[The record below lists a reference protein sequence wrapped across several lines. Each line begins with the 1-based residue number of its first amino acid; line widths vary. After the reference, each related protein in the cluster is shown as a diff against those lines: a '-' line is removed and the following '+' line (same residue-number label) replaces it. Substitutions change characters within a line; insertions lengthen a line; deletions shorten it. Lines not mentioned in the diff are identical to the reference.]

1 MAFVRHRLPARPRPR
16 QAGRRRFGGLVEAV
30 LVEAVLV
37 AFVFLCPG
45 PAAAQEAAGS
55 LSALEARLGQAR
67 ENAVHLLAPSSFGE
81 AEDRLE
87 DAARRLRDGRRDGRF
102 EELLGEAGR
111 WLAAAEG
118 IAAAGGP
125 HFREALAARDE
136 ARASGAET
144 RAVEG
149 WARAES
155 ELETAGRRLER
166 EDLEDVAVRTGRA
179 TVLYRRATRAAR
191 RDEFLGAAIQARAA
205 AMNAGASE
213 LAPNAFA
220 AGEAHLASAETEIE
234 NLAPVEGP
242 AREGEAAFAAF
253 SRAHR
258 IAALFDSVRRR
269 QVTVERLLDGHEA
282 DLARLAGA
290 ADVEPLRSDA
300 GETTA
305 RIEGAISSLR
315 ADNERL
321 GAELADERART
332 SELGSRLAALEDR
345 LAEFERRFTGARDEL
360 LAVREREARLR
371 EVQGLFTPSEG
382 EVLLAGDRLVLRLYG
397 LTFEPARAEIDE
409 ALYPLLTKVQR
420 VITTFPGATLRIEGH
435 TDAQGGTRGNQ
446 ALSQQRAIAV
456 REHLLA
462 RVPIPSSRVE
472 ATGLGEERPI
482 ASNETE
488 EGRARNRRIEI
499 VLTLPGN

>member
-1 MAFVRHRLPARPRPR
+1 MAFVRHRLAARPGPR

-30 LVEAVLV
+30 LV
-37 AFVFLCPG
+37 AFLFLCPG
-45 PAAAQEAAGS
+45 PAAAQEGAGS
-55 LSALEARLGQAR
+55 LRALEARLGQAR
-67 ENAVHLLAPSSFGE
+67 ENVVYLLAPSSFE
-81 AEDRLE
+81 DAADRLE
-87 DAARRLRDGRRDGRF
+87 DASRRLRDGRRDDRF
-102 EELLGEAGR
+102 EELLDEAER
-111 WLAAAEG
+111 WLAQAER
-118 IAAAGGP
+118 IAAAGRP
-125 HFREALAARDE
+125 HFEEVLAARDE
-136 ARASGAET
+136 ARASEAVT
-144 RAVEG
+144 RAGEG
-149 WARAES
+149 WARAEA
-155 ELETAGRRLER
+155 ELEAAGRRLER
-166 EDLEDVAVRTGRA
+166 EDMEDVAVRTGRA

-191 RDEFLGAAIQARAA
+191 RDEFLGAAVQARAA

-213 LAPNAFA
+213 LAPSAFD
-220 AGEAHLASAETEIE
+220 AGEAHLARAEAAIEI
-234 NLAPVEGP
+234 LAPVEGP
-242 AREGEAAFAAF
+242 ARSGEAAFAAF

-282 DLARLAGA
+282 DLARLAEA

-305 RIEGAISSLR
+305 RIEGAISRLR

-332 SELGSRLAALEDR
+332 SELGSRLASLEDR

-382 EVLLAGDRLVLRLYG
+382 EVLLTGDRLVLRLFG

-446 ALSQQRAIAV
+446 ALSQRRAIAV

-472 ATGLGEERPI
+472 AAGLGEERPI

>member
-1 MAFVRHRLPARPRPR
+1 M
-16 QAGRRRFGGLVEAV
+16 GMRRFGGLVTV
-30 LVEAVLV
+30 VLV
-37 AFVFLCPG
+37 ASCLLRPG
-45 PAAAQEAAGS
+45 SAAAQEGAG
-55 LSALEARLGQAR
+55 LLEALEARLGQAR
-67 ENAVHLLAPSSFGE
+67 ENAIHLLAPSSFEE
-81 AEDRLE
+81 AADRLE
-87 DAARRLRDGRRDGRF
+87 DASRRLRDGRQDARF
-102 EELLGEAGR
+102 EELLGEGGR

-136 ARASGAET
+136 ARASEAET

-155 ELETAGRRLER
+155 ELESAGRRLER
-166 EDLEDVAVRTGRA
+166 EDMEDVAVRTARA

-191 RDEFLGAAIQARAA
+191 RDEFLGAAVQARAA
-205 AMNAGASE
+205 AMNAGASA
-213 LAPNAFA
+213 LAPGAFE
-220 AGEAHLASAETEIE
+220 AGEAHLARAEAAIEI
-234 NLAPVEGP
+234 LAPVEGP
-242 AREGEAAFAAF
+242 ARSGEAALVAF

-269 QVTVERLLDGHEA
+269 HVSVERLVDAHEA
-282 DLARLAGA
+282 DLARLAEA

-305 RIEGAISSLR
+305 RIAGAISRLR

-332 SELGSRLAALEDR
+332 SELGGRLASLEDR

-382 EVLLAGDRLVLRLYG
+382 EVLLVGDRLVLRLFG

-409 ALYPLLTKVQR
+409 ELYPLLTKVQR
-420 VITTFPGATLRIEGH
+420 VITTFPGASLRIEGH
-435 TDAQGGTRGNQ
+435 TDSQGGTRGNQ

-499 VLTLPGN
+499 VLSLPGN

>member
-1 MAFVRHRLPARPRPR
+1 MAFVRQRLPARPRRR
-16 QAGRRRFGGLVEAV
+16 QVGRRRFGGL
-30 LVEAVLV
+30 LRAVLV
-37 AFVFLCPG
+37 ACFVQGAG
-45 PAAAQEAAGS
+45 PAAAQEGAGS
-55 LSALEARLGQAR
+55 LETLEARLGQAR
-67 ENAVHLLAPSSFGE
+67 ENAIHLLAPSSFRE

-87 DAARRLRDGRRDGRF
+87 DAARRLRDGRRDARF
-102 EELLGEAGR
+102 EELLDEAGR
-111 WLAAAEG
+111 WLGAAER
-118 IAAAGGP
+118 IAAAGRP
-125 HFREALAARDE
+125 HFEEALAVRDE
-136 ARASGAET
+136 ARASEAET

-166 EDLEDVAVRTGRA
+166 EDLEDVVVRTGRA

-191 RDEFLGAAIQARAA
+191 RDEFLGAAIQARVA

-213 LAPNAFA
+213 LAPRAFE
-220 AGEAHLASAETEIE
+220 AGEAHLARAEAAIEI
-234 NLAPVEGP
+234 LAPVEGP
-242 AREGEAAFAAF
+242 ARSGEAALAAF

-258 IAALFDSVRRR
+258 SAALFDSVRRR

-282 DLARLAGA
+282 DLARLAEA
-290 ADVEPLRSDA
+290 ADIEPLRSET

-305 RIEGAISSLR
+305 RIAAAISRLR

-321 GAELADERART
+321 GAALADERART
-332 SELGSRLAALEDR
+332 SELDGRLASLEDR

-382 EVLLAGDRLVLRLYG
+382 EVLLVGDRLVLRLFG

-409 ALYPLLTKVQR
+409 ALFPLLTKVQR

-435 TDAQGGTRGNQ
+435 TDSQGGTRGNQ
-446 ALSQQRAIAV
+446 ALSQRRAIAV
-456 REHLLA
+456 REHLLS

-499 VLTLPGN
+499 VIALPGN

>member
-1 MAFVRHRLPARPRPR
+1 MITEDMTFVRL
-16 QAGRRRFGGLVEAV
+16 GGLVAAV
-30 LVEAVLV
+30 AVASCL
-37 AFVFLCPG
+37 LCPG
-45 PAAAQEAAGS
+45 RAAAQEGAAS
-55 LSALEARLGQAR
+55 LQALETRLGQAR
-67 ENAVHLLAPSSFGE
+67 ERAIHLLAPSSFE
-81 AEDRLE
+81 EAADRAED
-87 DAARRLRDGRRDGRF
+87 ASRRLRDGREDARF
-102 EELLGEAGR
+102 EELLDEAGR
-111 WLAAAEG
+111 WLEAAERV
-118 IAAAGGP
+118 AEAGRP
-125 HFREALAARDE
+125 HFMTALAAREE
-136 ARASGAET
+136 ARASEAAT
-144 RAVEG
+144 RAAEG
-149 WARAES
+149 WARGEN

-166 EDLEDVAVRTGRA
+166 EDLEEVAVRADRA

-191 RDEFLGAAIQARAA
+191 RDQFLGAALQARTA

-213 LAPNAFA
+213 LSPSAFGV
-220 AGEAHLASAETEIE
+220 GEAHLASAEAEIE
-234 NLAPVEGP
+234 SLAPVEGP
-242 AREGEAAFAAF
+242 ARAGEAAFAAF
-253 SRAHR
+253 TRAHR

-269 QVTVERLLDGHEA
+269 HVTVERLIDEHEA
-282 DLARLAGA
+282 DLARLAEA

-305 RIEGAISSLR
+305 RIAGAVSRLR

-321 GAELADERART
+321 GAELADERARA
-332 SELGSRLAALEDR
+332 SELDSRLASLEDR

-371 EVQGLFTPSEG
+371 EVQGLFTPAEG
-382 EVLLAGDRLVLRLYG
+382 EVLLVGDRLVLRLFG

-420 VITTFPGATLRIEGH
+420 VITTFPGASLRIEGH

-446 ALSQQRAIAV
+446 ALSQRRAIAV

-499 VLTLPGN
+499 VINLPGN

>member
-1 MAFVRHRLPARPRPR
+1 MAFARHGFPAGSRPRR
-16 QAGRRRFGGLVEAV
+16 EA
-30 LVEAVLV
+30 LLALLAILV
-37 AFVFLCPG
+37 APCFLCPG
-45 PAAAQEAAGS
+45 AAVAQEGAGS
-55 LSALEARLGQAR
+55 LQTLAARLGQAR
-67 ENAVHLLAPSSFGE
+67 ENAIHLLAPSSFGE
-81 AEDRLE
+81 AADRLE
-87 DAARRLRDGRRDGRF
+87 DASRRLRDGRQDDRF

-111 WLAAAEG
+111 WFEAAER
-118 IAAAGGP
+118 IAAAGRP
-125 HFREALAARDE
+125 HFAAALAARDQ
-136 ARASGAET
+136 ARASEAET

-149 WARAES
+149 WARAER

-166 EDLEDVAVRTGRA
+166 EDLEDVAVRADRA
-179 TVLYRRATRAAR
+179 AVLYRRATRSAR
-191 RDEFLGAAIQARAA
+191 RDEFLGAAMQARAA

-213 LAPNAFA
+213 LAPKAFSV
-220 AGEAHLASAETEIE
+220 GEAHIASAETEIE

-242 AREGEAAFAAF
+242 ARAGEAAFAAF

-269 QVTVERLLDGHEA
+269 EVTVERLLDAHEA
-282 DLARLAGA
+282 DLARLAEA
-290 ADVEPLRSDA
+290 AGVEALQSDA

-305 RIEGAISSLR
+305 RIEGEISRLL
-315 ADNERL
+315 ADNTRL
-321 GAELADERART
+321 GAEVASERART
-332 SELGSRLAALEDR
+332 AELDRRVASLEDR
-345 LAEFERRFTGARDEL
+345 VAEFERRFTGARAEL
-360 LAVREREARLR
+360 LAIREREARLR
-371 EVQGLFTPSEG
+371 EVQGLFTPAEG
-382 EVLLAGDRLVLRLYG
+382 EVLLVGDRLVLRLFG

-420 VITTFPGATLRIEGH
+420 VITTFPGATVRIEGH

-446 ALSQQRAIAV
+446 ALSQRRAIAV

-472 ATGLGEERPI
+472 AAGLGEERPV

-499 VLTLPGN
+499 VLDLAGN

>member
-1 MAFVRHRLPARPRPR
+1 M
-16 QAGRRRFGGLVEAV
+16 RRFGGLVTV
-30 LVEAVLV
+30 VLV
-37 AFVFLCPG
+37 ASCLLCPG
-45 PAAAQEAAGS
+45 SAVAQEAAD
-55 LSALEARLGQAR
+55 LLEALEARLGQAR
-67 ENAVHLLAPSSFGE
+67 ENAIHLLAPSSFEE
-81 AEDRLE
+81 AADRLE
-87 DAARRLRDGRRDGRF
+87 DASRRLRDGRQDARF

-111 WLAAAEG
+111 WLAAAQG
-118 IAAAGGP
+118 IAAAGRP

-136 ARASGAET
+136 ARASEAET

-155 ELETAGRRLER
+155 ELEAAGRRLER
-166 EDLEDVAVRTGRA
+166 EDMEDVAVRTARA

-191 RDEFLGAAIQARAA
+191 RDEFLGAAVQARAA
-205 AMNAGASE
+205 AMNAGASA
-213 LAPNAFA
+213 LAPGAFD
-220 AGEAHLASAETEIE
+220 AGEAHLARAEAAIEI
-234 NLAPVEGP
+234 LAPVEGP
-242 AREGEAAFAAF
+242 ARSGEAALAAF

-269 QVTVERLLDGHEA
+269 HVSVERLVDAHEA
-282 DLARLAGA
+282 DLARLAEA
-290 ADVEPLRSDA
+290 ADVEPIRSDA
-300 GETTA
+300 GETAA
-305 RIEGAISSLR
+305 RIAGAISRLR

-332 SELGSRLAALEDR
+332 SELGSRLASLEER
-345 LAEFERRFTGARDEL
+345 LADFERRFTGARDEL

-382 EVLLAGDRLVLRLYG
+382 EVLLVGDRLVLRLFG

-420 VITTFPGATLRIEGH
+420 VITTFPGASLRIEGH
-435 TDAQGGTRGNQ
+435 TDSQGGTRGNQ

>member
-1 MAFVRHRLPARPRPR
+1 M
-16 QAGRRRFGGLVEAV
+16 GTRRFGGLVTV
-30 LVEAVLV
+30 VVV
-37 AFVFLCPG
+37 ASRLLCPG
-45 PAAAQEAAGS
+45 SAVAQEGAG
-55 LSALEARLGQAR
+55 LLEALEARLGQAR
-67 ENAVHLLAPSSFGE
+67 ENAIHLLAPSSFEE
-81 AEDRLE
+81 AADRLE
-87 DAARRLRDGRRDGRF
+87 DASRRLRDGRQDARF

-111 WLAAAEG
+111 RLEAAER
-118 IAAAGGP
+118 IAAAGRP
-125 HFREALAARDE
+125 HFAEALAARDE
-136 ARASGAET
+136 ARASEAET
-144 RAVEG
+144 RAAEA

-155 ELETAGRRLER
+155 ELEAAGRRLER
-166 EDLEDVAVRTGRA
+166 EDMEDVAVRTGRA

-191 RDEFLGAAIQARAA
+191 HDEFLGAAVQARAA

-213 LAPNAFA
+213 LAPSAFE
-220 AGEAHLASAETEIE
+220 AGEAHLARAQAAIEILSPAEE
-234 NLAPVEGP
+234 LAPT
-242 AREGEAAFAAF
+242 GEAAFAAF

-269 QVTVERLLDGHEA
+269 HVTVERLVDAHEA
-282 DLARLAGA
+282 DLARLAEA
-290 ADVEPLRSDA
+290 AEVEPMRSDA

-305 RIEGAISSLR
+305 RIAEAISRLR

-321 GAELADERART
+321 DAELGDERART
-332 SELGSRLAALEDR
+332 AELGGRLASLEDR

-360 LAVREREARLR
+360 LAVRERDARLR
-371 EVQGLFTPSEG
+371 EVQGLFTPLEG
-382 EVLLAGDRLVLRLYG
+382 EVLLVGDRLVLRLFG

-420 VITTFPGATLRIEGH
+420 VITTFPGASLRIEGH
-435 TDAQGGTRGNQ
+435 TDSQGGTRGNQ
-446 ALSQQRAIAV
+446 ALSQRRAIAV

-499 VLTLPGN
+499 VVTLPGN

>member
-1 MAFVRHRLPARPRPR
+1 MAFVRQRLPARSRPR
-16 QAGRRRFGGLVEAV
+16 QTGRRRLGGLVEAV
-30 LVEAVLV
+30 LVACL
-37 AFVFLCPG
+37 FLCPDPG
-45 PAAAQEAAGS
+45 AAQGGVDS
-55 LSALEARLGQAR
+55 LRTLEARLDQAR
-67 ENAVHLLAPSSFGE
+67 ENAIHLLAPSSFRE

-87 DAARRLRDGRRDGRF
+87 DAARRLRDGRRDARF
-102 EELLGEAGR
+102 EELLDEAAR
-111 WLAAAEG
+111 WLAQAEG
-118 IAAAGGP
+118 IAAAGQP
-125 HFREALAARDE
+125 HFREALAARDQ
-136 ARASGAET
+136 ARASEAGT

-155 ELETAGRRLER
+155 ELQTAGRRLER
-166 EDLEDVAVRTGRA
+166 EDMEDVAVRVSRA

-191 RDEFLGAAIQARAA
+191 RDEFLGAAVQARAA

-220 AGEAHLASAETEIE
+220 LGESHLASAEAEIE
-234 NLAPVEGP
+234 DLAPVEGP
-242 AREGEAAFAAF
+242 ARAGEAAFAAF

-269 QVTVERLLDGHEA
+269 HVTVERLLDGHEA
-282 DLARLAGA
+282 DLARLAEA
-290 ADVEPLRSDA
+290 AEVEPLRSDA

-305 RIEGAISSLR
+305 RIAEAISRLA

-332 SELGSRLAALEDR
+332 SELGSRLASLEDR

-382 EVLLAGDRLVLRLYG
+382 EVLLAGDRLVLRLFG

>member
-1 MAFVRHRLPARPRPR
+1 MAFVRHRFPARPRAARVGP
-16 QAGRRRFGGLVEAV
+16 GRFGGLVGA
-30 LVEAVLV
+30 ALV
-37 AFVFLCPG
+37 ASCLLCPG
-45 PAAAQEAAGS
+45 PAVGQEGADS
-55 LSALEARLGQAR
+55 LQTLEARLGQAR
-67 ENAVHLLAPSSFGE
+67 ENEIHLLAPSSFRE
-81 AEDRLE
+81 AEDLLE
-87 DAARRLRDGRRDGRF
+87 DASRRLRDGRQDARF
-102 EELLGEAGR
+102 EELLGEAER
-111 WLAAAEG
+111 WLAQAER
-118 IAAAGGP
+118 IATAGRP
-125 HFREALAARDE
+125 HFQAALAARDE
-136 ARASGAET
+136 ARASDAGT
-144 RAVEG
+144 RAAEP
-149 WARAES
+149 WARAEA

-166 EDLEDVAVRTGRA
+166 EDLEDVAERTVRA

-191 RDEFLGAAIQARAA
+191 RDEFLGAAVQARAT

-213 LAPNAFA
+213 LAPGAFS
-220 AGEAHLASAETEIE
+220 AGEAHLARAEAAIEI
-234 NLAPVEGP
+234 LAPVEGP
-242 AREGEAAFAAF
+242 ARAGEAAFAAF

-269 QVTVERLLDGHEA
+269 HVTVERLVDAHEA
-282 DLARLAGA
+282 DLARLAEA
-290 ADVEPLRSDA
+290 ADVEPVPSDP
-300 GETTA
+300 GETAA
-305 RIEGAISSLR
+305 RIAEAISGLR

-321 GAELADERART
+321 GAELAVERART
-332 SELGSRLAALEDR
+332 SELDGRLASLEDR

-371 EVQGLFTPSEG
+371 EVQGLFTSSEG
-382 EVLLAGDRLVLRLYG
+382 EVLIVGDRLVLRLFG

-409 ALYPLLTKVQR
+409 ALYPLLTKVQQ
-420 VITTFPGATLRIEGH
+420 VITTFPGASLRIEGH
-435 TDAQGGTRGNQ
+435 TDSQGGTRGNQ

-499 VLTLPGN
+499 VVTLPGN

>member
-16 QAGRRRFGGLVEAV
+16 RAGRRRFGGLVEAA
-30 LVEAVLV
+30 LAACL
-37 AFVFLCPG
+37 FLCAG
-45 PAAAQEAAGS
+45 TAAAQAGADS
-55 LSALEARLGQAR
+55 LQTLEARLGQAR
-67 ENAVHLLAPSSFGE
+67 ENAIHLLAPSSFGE

-87 DAARRLRDGRRDGRF
+87 DAARRLRDGRRDARF

-111 WLAAAEG
+111 RLAAAEA
-118 IAAAGGP
+118 IAAEGRP
-125 HFREALAARDE
+125 HFRDALAARHE
-136 ARASGAET
+136 ARASEAET

-155 ELETAGRRLER
+155 EMEAAGRRLER
-166 EDLEDVAVRTGRA
+166 EDLEDVAVRAGRA
-179 TVLYRRATRAAR
+179 AVLYRRATRSAR
-191 RDEFLGAAIQARAA
+191 RDEFLGAALQARTG

-220 AGEAHLASAETEIE
+220 VGEAHLASAEAEIE
-234 NLAPVEGP
+234 SLAPVEGP
-242 AREGEAAFAAF
+242 ARAGEAAFAAF

-269 QVTVERLLDGHEA
+269 HVTVERLLDGHEA
-282 DLARLAGA
+282 DLARLAEA

-305 RIEGAISSLR
+305 RIAGAISRLR

-332 SELGSRLAALEDR
+332 AELGSRLASLEER

-382 EVLLAGDRLVLRLYG
+382 EVLLAGDRLVLRLFG
-397 LTFEPARAEIDE
+397 LTFEPALAEIDE

-435 TDAQGGTRGNQ
+435 TDSQGGTRGNQ
-446 ALSQQRAIAV
+446 ALSQRRAIAV

>member
-1 MAFVRHRLPARPRPR
+1 MITEDVTFVRL
-16 QAGRRRFGGLVEAV
+16 GGLVAAV
-30 LVEAVLV
+30 AVASSL
-37 AFVFLCPG
+37 LGPG
-45 PAAAQEAAGS
+45 PAAAQEGAAS
-55 LSALEARLGQAR
+55 LQALEARLGQAR
-67 ENAVHLLAPSSFGE
+67 ESAVHLLAPSSFEE

-87 DAARRLRDGRRDGRF
+87 DASRRLRGGREDARF
-102 EELLGEAGR
+102 DELLDEAGR
-111 WLAAAEG
+111 WLGAAERTAAEG
-118 IAAAGGP
+118 RP
-125 HFREALAARDE
+125 HFMTVLAARDE
-136 ARASGAET
+136 ARASEAET
-144 RAVEG
+144 RAAQG
-149 WARAES
+149 WARAEN

-166 EDLEDVAVRTGRA
+166 EDMEDVAVRADRA

-191 RDEFLGAAIQARAA
+191 RDRFLGAALEARTV

-213 LAPNAFA
+213 LSPGAFGV
-220 AGEAHLASAETEIE
+220 GEAHLASAEAEIE
-234 NLAPVEGP
+234 SLAPVEGP
-242 AREGEAAFAAF
+242 ARAGEAAFAAF
-253 SRAHR
+253 TRAHR

-269 QVTVERLLDGHEA
+269 HVSVERLIDEHEA
-282 DLARLAGA
+282 DLARLAEA
-290 ADVEPLRSDA
+290 AGVEPLRSDA

-305 RIEGAISSLR
+305 RIAEVISALL

-321 GAELADERART
+321 GAELADERARA
-332 SELGSRLAALEDR
+332 SELDSRLVALEDR
-345 LAEFERRFTGARDEL
+345 LADFERRFTGARDEL

-382 EVLLAGDRLVLRLYG
+382 EVLLVGDRLVLRLYG

-409 ALYPLLTKVQR
+409 ALHPLLTKVQR
-420 VITTFPGATLRIEGH
+420 VITTFPGASLRIEGH

-446 ALSQQRAIAV
+446 ALSQRRAIAV

-499 VLTLPGN
+499 VLNLPGN